1 VRRSSPSAHFLGV
14 GDIVTTVHF
23 VKRDS
28 SKETSQPNFRS
39 WVNSA
44 GRLLWLILWVLPCSF
59 PPPALAQ
66 SQQPTTV
73 QGTGGTPDALGK
85 PASGGATGDQ
95 QLPASISGTIIDQT
109 GAVSRGAHVR
119 LMREDQSPK
128 QEAVSG
134 ENGQFSF
141 ANLPPGPFQLT
152 INSAGFATHSI
163 SGILHPG
170 EAYLAPPI
178 MLTLATAVTDVQVGV
193 PQAELAEM
201 QLKEQEKQRVIG
213 FIPNFYVSYL
223 PDAAPLA
230 PKQKFE
236 LAWKTMIDPIT
247 FLSVGVL
254 AGIEQASDDFGGYGQ
269 GAQGYAK
276 RYGAGYA
283 DAFAGTFVGG
293 AILPTLLKQDPRYF
307 YKGTGSIRSRT
318 LYALATALICKGDN
332 KRWQPN
338 YSSILGSFAS
348 GGISYL
354 YYPAADRGAEL
365 LVQNSLLSIAEN
377 GIAGVFQEFV
387 VRKFTPHLPKRPPAQ
402 P

>member
-1 VRRSSPSAHFLGV
+1 MYLA
-14 GDIVTTVHF
+14 
-23 VKRDS
+23 KRHS
-28 SKETSQPNFRS
+28 GKEMSRPYFQGR
-39 WVNSA
+39 VQRA
-44 GRLLWLILWVLPCSF
+44 GGLLWLILSVLPCTF

-66 SQQPTTV
+66 SQQTTAV
-73 QGTGGTPDALGK
+73 QQAGSTPDAIGQ
-85 PASGGATGDQ
+85 PASGGATGDR
-95 QLPASISGTIIDQT
+95 QLSASISGTIIDQT
-109 GAVSRGAHVR
+109 GAVNRGAHLR
-119 LMREDQSPK
+119 LTREDQSPQ

-152 INSAGFATHSI
+152 INSAGFAPHSI
-163 SGILHPG
+163 SGVLHAG
-170 EAYLAPPI
+170 EAYIAPPI
-178 MLTLATAVTDVQVGV
+178 MLTLATAVTNVQVGL
-193 PQAELAEM
+193 PQAEVAEM
-201 QLKEQEKQRVIG
+201 QIKEQEKQRVIG
-213 FIPNFYVSYL
+213 FIPNFYVSYVH
-223 PDAAPLA
+223 DAAPLA

-293 AILPTLLKQDPRYF
+293 AVLPTLLKQDPRYF

-318 LYALATALICKGDN
+318 LYALATAVICKGDN

-387 VRKFTPHLPKRPPAQ
+387 VRKFTPHLPKHTPAQ